1 MSTENRESL
10 NWSWHEFEICFSLI
24 LSCIFFYC
32 LSVLFKV
39 KKKLRKKENVKKNT
53 VLSIE
58 TEKEFTKFQ
67 HLLLP
72 KSSVNKE

>member
-1 MSTENRESL
+1 MNLRFVFPL
-10 NWSWHEFEICFSLI
+10 YFLAF
-24 LSCIFFYC
+24 FFYC